1 MISVNLGLTTNMM
14 VHFWDQ
20 KTIQDYLQ
28 LEHRNNI
35 AAAEIVAILGETRQ
49 RREERKR

>member
-1 MISVNLGLTTNMM
+1 MRVDL
-14 VHFWDQ
+14 WDQ

-28 LEHRNNI
+28 LEHRYNNGG
-35 AAAEIVAILGETRQ
+35 AAAEVVAILGETRE